1 MCRATERKQEKAE
14 AAWEKRLQTLREE
27 NEAAYKRQSDF
38 CTKVASRL
46 ITKERRHKD
55 IKPSV
60 WLNVVEL
67 VSNLACVGFV
77 TGVR

>member
-38 CTKVASRL
+38 CTKVSRHEDMKTLSLQCGLMLLNWCL
-46 ITKERRHKD
+46 I
-55 IKPSV
+55 
-60 WLNVVEL
+60 
-67 VSNLACVGFV
+67 
-77 TGVR
+77 